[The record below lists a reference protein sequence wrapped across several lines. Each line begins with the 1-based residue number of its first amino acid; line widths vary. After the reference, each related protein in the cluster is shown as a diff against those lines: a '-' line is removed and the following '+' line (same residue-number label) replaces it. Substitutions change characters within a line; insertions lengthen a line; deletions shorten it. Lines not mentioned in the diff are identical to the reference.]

1 MISDAKVTVHMIG
14 NAHLDPVWLWHWQR
28 GADEAVA
35 TCRAACDLLDDYPD
49 VVFTRGEAWVYEQV
63 RTLEPEL
70 FERIRGHIRGG
81 RWAVVNG
88 WWVQADTILPTA
100 EALHATAR
108 LGQEWFRE
116 HLGMPEVPVGY
127 LVDSFGHSAALPE
140 ILRRAG
146 QRYFV
151 MMRPMQHEK
160 PLPSCIF
167 NWRGTGG
174 ATVLTYRIPGGYLCN
189 TPDNGWLEGHLRT
202 ALATPRPAGIHDI
215 MCFYGVGDHGGG
227 PTRKAVEWIKA
238 HREFAPGVR
247 LEFSSPQRYF
257 AAVEAAQA
265 ELPTVEGELQMHAI
279 GCYSVC
285 GALKRDIRQAELA
298 LADAEA
304 LLAHRGLPEP
314 AQAAELNAAWRT
326 VCFNQFHDILP
337 GSSIAEAIVVAQRQV
352 GGALD
357 RAETLTHRLLRGD
370 ERVRACTLDGQRL
383 HAVNRTD
390 AAWKGL
396 VEFEVWLDWQNWEH
410 QIVDAAGRVVPH
422 QRLTPDS
429 VVAETFSPIPRLLFP
444 LELGPHALASLRLV
458 PNAPAPAPF
467 PGPAPR
473 FENGRLTNGLVEVEF
488 DTHGI
493 AQLRTDGV
501 RRLARPVLLASLT
514 DGSDTWSHDLDRY
527 TGPLHALG
535 EFAPPQVV
543 EDGPLRVA
551 VRLEGRIGNS
561 RAQLYVGLERD
572 SRRLDCRLQVNYRE
586 ALTVLKASLAPALPV
601 ASRRDRI
608 AGGWFTRPCD
618 GREYPVHHALR
629 LSHANGGGLGVVFP
643 DSFAADVTQDGA
655 VRITLLRNN
664 IHAYHSTARLP
675 QEEVPQLRER
685 FGTDEGPQ
693 TLRFSI
699 ALDGSAGETEL
710 EEALTGLQRPP
721 WLWDDFRG
729 GTRVARFEK

>member
-1 MISDAKVTVHMIG
+1 
-14 NAHLDPVWLWHWQR
+14 
-28 GADEAVA
+28 
-35 TCRAACDLLDDYPD
+35 
-49 VVFTRGEAWVYEQV
+49 V

-189 TPDNGWLEGHLRT
+189 TPDNGWLEGHIRT

-429 VVAETFSPIPRLLFP
+429 VMTETFCRPIPRLLFP
-444 LELGPHALASLRLV
+444 LELGPHVLASLRLV
-458 PNAPAPAPF
+458 PNAPAPAPL

-493 AQLRTDGV
+493 AQMRTDGV

-535 EFAPPQVV
+535 EFATPQVV

-643 DSFAADVTQDGA
+643 DSFAADVTPNGA

-699 ALDGSAGETEL
+699 ALDGAAGETEL
-710 EEALTGLQRPP
+710 EEALTGFQRPP